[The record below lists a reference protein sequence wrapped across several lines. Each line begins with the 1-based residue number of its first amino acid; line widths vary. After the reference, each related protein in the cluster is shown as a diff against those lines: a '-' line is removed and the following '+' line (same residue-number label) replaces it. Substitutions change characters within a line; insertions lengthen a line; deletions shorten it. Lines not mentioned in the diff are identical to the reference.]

1 MVNVDDVLLG
11 TCKNSPC
18 EGPKRRRG
26 RFAKMESYLQRA
38 LKKCIGKC
46 VPEST
51 RKELGI
57 PESNRRR
64 IEAVPVSTPQPS
76 KAVSSSST
84 ADFGCQC
91 QLPWVTNAVSMDH
104 MAYFRDVRAHDAQL
118 SLGPLGTWLAGG
130 PTGPVVM
137 CDVAVQVQLPAV
149 WAPCGELQ
157 NDRRRVKV
165 ERVYG
170 LPEVA
175 HKYNMWDVDLKPHY
189 LTVIAN
195 KGEWREVPAAHPAAM
210 LPPTNHQRLDRLL
223 LALPKCQPNTIE
235 LSEYSAL
242 GDTGALR
249 LCAALFGHPTLR
261 ELRLAKT
268 GLGAAGTSLV
278 AEVIAVHLRLT
289 LVDLSYNAVRDVGAG
304 SLADALK
311 ASRALQ
317 TLLLQSCEIGNPG
330 GVMLASALM
339 HRAALGS
346 LTNLDLAF
354 NPIGVAAAEAL
365 REAASRSNS
374 LQRLSLAGTPLDP
387 SLLAAVATALTPAG
401 KARPS
406 ATRIFEHG
414 TAYQTD
420 FVYKSM
426 LREHGQV
433 LTPMPTLAEA
443 MPNAFLDMYGTP
455 DVRRARPPPAADTP
469 AVALLSPF

>member
-1 MVNVDDVLLG
+1 M
-11 TCKNSPC
+11 
-18 EGPKRRRG
+18 EGFGPEVSKPI
-26 RFAKMESYLQRA
+26 MESYLQRA

-57 PESNRRR
+57 PESTRRR
-64 IEAVPVSTPQPS
+64 IESVPVSTPQPS
-76 KAVSSSST
+76 KASSST

-104 MAYFRDVRAHDAQL
+104 MAYFRDVRAHDSQL

-242 GDTGALR
+242 GDTGAQR
-249 LCAALFGHPTLR
+249 LCAALFGHPALR

-289 LVDLSYNAVRDVGAG
+289 LVDLSHNAVRDVGAG

-387 SLLAAVATALTPAG
+387 TLLAAVATALTPAG

-455 DVRRARPPPAADTP
+455 DVRRARPPPAANIP
-469 AVALLSPF
+469 AVALVSPF